1 MSGFGKKTT
10 KRIGVSPKVSSMVK
24 KAEATSFDKWCKR
37 KGMTTKKGK
46 ATKACIKKAISKSK
60 TTKKSGFGARRTR
73 AQQARELY
81 LEGRREYL
89 SAKRKYGQIIIEK
102 PTTTRGRK
110 FLEVD
115 KALKASKT
123 KLKKAAFLSPIKYG
137 TKVAKLLISRGRWK
151 FGFDPRKK
159 MPRRQINSFG
169 STESLLVSIMKATLV
184 DMYELHLL
192 ERLKKIIAMYKSMV
206 KPDIKKVVS
215 KIKDETKKVKGKI
228 TASTKKVVSNIES
241 KLKQG
246 DPKKVISAVSNI
258 VSKRD
263 KVVKAKLGKFMADTK
278 KSLPSNIDSVI
289 DSKKAKAVAK
299 KSITKIGS
307 KGKSAAKKLKSKLK
321 F

>member
-1 MSGFGKKTT
+1 
-10 KRIGVSPKVSSMVK
+10 
-24 KAEATSFDKWCKR
+24 
-37 KGMTTKKGK
+37 
-46 ATKACIKKAISKSK
+46 
-60 TTKKSGFGARRTR
+60 
-73 AQQARELY
+73 
-81 LEGRREYL
+81 
-89 SAKRKYGQIIIEK
+89 
-102 PTTTRGRK
+102 
-110 FLEVD
+110 
-115 KALKASKT
+115 
-123 KLKKAAFLSPIKYG
+123 
-137 TKVAKLLISRGRWK
+137 
-151 FGFDPRKK
+151 

-206 KPDIKKVVS
+206 KPDIKKVVA
-215 KIKDETKKVKGKI
+215 KIKGETKKVKGKI

-263 KVVKAKLGKFMADTK
+263 KVIKAKLGKFMADTK

-289 DSKKAKAVAK
+289 DSKKAKAVEKVVVTKTKAVAK